1 MGHTLHAALSELFR
15 GQLEPRLV
23 VGSERRQLVPM
34 VPLLISDV
42 IGSSGVWAG
51 WHNANQ
57 PTLLRLVVGHLQ

>member
-1 MGHTLHAALSELFR
+1 
-15 GQLEPRLV
+15 
-23 VGSERRQLVPM
+23 M

-51 WHNANQ
+51 WQNANQ